1 MLNNQQ
7 PFYFATIRKLI
18 ASFGTLFDS
27 VYISRYVNNGNEG
40 GIIKTFKVPINFAPT
55 AKWLDHKRE
64 DVTAAPAII
73 NEEDKKTRVGKTL
86 PRMSYELV
94 DIQYDAIRK
103 QQNMLP
109 IRRTDPGNPDSFLK
123 QLVGTP
129 WNFTFELN
137 IAVKNLND
145 GFQIIEQILP
155 NFTPS
160 WTLNVKDI
168 PELALSKDVP
178 VEFMGISKIDTYEG
192 SFEDERIIN
201 FTLTF
206 VVKGYLYPI
215 IKDAAIIKKVIDN
228 LYQGQIVQ
236 DEKSGVII
244 VHVEPLTA
252 SEDDPHDIVTEIYNK
267 DELDSN
273 GEPI

>member
-1 MLNNQQ
+1 MLNDQQ
-7 PFYFATIRKLI
+7 PFYFATIRKII

-40 GIIKTFKVPINFAPT
+40 NIIKSFKVPLNFAPT

-64 DVTAAPAII
+64 DVPGAEAVI
-73 NEEDKKTRVGKTL
+73 NDGDKKTRVGKTL

-94 DIQYDAIRK
+94 DIQYDITRK
-103 QQNMLP
+103 QQTMLGITGIKAGSP
-109 IRRTDPGNPDSFLK
+109 NSLLK
-123 QLVGTP
+123 QLVGSP

-168 PELALSKDVP
+168 PELSLSKDIP
-178 VEFMGISKIDTYEG
+178 VEFVSISKIDTYEG
-192 SFEDERIIN
+192 SFEDDRIIN
-201 FTLTF
+201 FTLVFT
-206 VVKGYLYPI
+206 VKGYLYPI
-215 IKDAAIIKKVIDN
+215 IKDSSVIKKVIDN
-228 LYQGQIVQ
+228 LYQGEIAQ
-236 DEKSGVII
+236 DKKSGIII
-244 VHVEPLTA
+244 VKVDPIDA
-252 SEDDPHDIVTEIYNK
+252 FKDDPYEIVTEIYNQ
-267 DELDSN
+267 DEIDSN
-273 GEPI
+273 GEVL